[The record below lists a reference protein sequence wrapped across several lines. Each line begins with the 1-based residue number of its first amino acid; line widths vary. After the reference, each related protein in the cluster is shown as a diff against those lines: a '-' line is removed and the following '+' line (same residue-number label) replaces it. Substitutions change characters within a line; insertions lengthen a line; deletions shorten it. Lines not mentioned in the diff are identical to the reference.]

1 MATVTFT
8 ATITEEADGS
18 YWAEVKEL
26 PGCFASG
33 HDFDELKEALV
44 EAIQMCLPE
53 GVELGEAEVE
63 RVDRSRVLISG

>member
-1 MATVTFT
+1 MASVRFT
-8 ATITEEADGS
+8 ATITEEADGT

-33 HDFDELKEALV
+33 HDFEELKEALV

-53 GVELGEAEVE
+53 GIDLGEPTVE
-63 RVDRSRVLISG
+63 RLGSAGVLVTG